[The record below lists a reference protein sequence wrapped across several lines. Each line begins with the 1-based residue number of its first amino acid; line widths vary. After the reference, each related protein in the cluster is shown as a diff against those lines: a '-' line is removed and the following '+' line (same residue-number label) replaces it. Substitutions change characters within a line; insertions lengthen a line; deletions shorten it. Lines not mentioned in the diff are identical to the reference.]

1 VTFKK
6 GDRDN
11 PKINAILIVKGGLSD
26 TDYDTYKSQFEE
38 FERQQMEKE
47 RKQREFKK
55 ITPDIDFE
63 DFEDDYV
70 DIHAQRDKGFFFLR
84 PSFLI
89 IVGLG
94 GIALYFIFMR
104 QKDEIKDD

>member
-1 VTFKK
+1 
-6 GDRDN
+6 
-11 PKINAILIVKGGLSD
+11 
-26 TDYDTYKSQFEE
+26 
-38 FERQQMEKE
+38 MEKE

-55 ITPDIDFE
+55 ITPDVDFE

-70 DIHAQRDKGFFFLR
+70 DHGAQREKGFFFLK

-94 GIALYFIFMR
+94 ALVLYFIFINKR
-104 QKDEIKDD
+104 DSSEALKED